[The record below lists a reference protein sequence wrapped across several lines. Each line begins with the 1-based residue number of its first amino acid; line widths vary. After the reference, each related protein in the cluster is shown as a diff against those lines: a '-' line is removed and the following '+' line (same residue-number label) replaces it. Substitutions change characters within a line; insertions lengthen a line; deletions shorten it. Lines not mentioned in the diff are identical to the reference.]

1 MSTTQSPSKYNLK
14 ILEGL
19 SFLLASL
26 LGVLFHFVYEWSGEN
41 FFAGFFFPVNEST
54 WEHLK
59 LVFLPILLVSVLEYF
74 FGQID
79 RDDYP
84 CIKFRSA
91 LLAMLVIVVLFYT
104 YTGVL
109 GTVIDWLNIVIYFIG
124 MGIAYLYS
132 YRKLNAEAPLNC
144 NPGLSL
150 LLTFFLLILFMVF
163 TVYPP
168 SLGVFE
174 VP

>member
-1 MSTTQSPSKYNLK
+1 MSNSNSISQYPLK
-14 ILEGL
+14 TLESI
-19 SFLLASL
+19 SFLIASL
-26 LGVLFHFVYEWSGEN
+26 LGTLFHFVYEWSGNN
-41 FFAGFFFPVNEST
+41 FFAGLLFPVNEST

-59 LVFLPILLVSVLEYF
+59 LVFIPILIVSVLEF
-74 FGQID
+74 LIGRLQRKDF
-79 RDDYP
+79 P

-124 MGIAYLYS
+124 MGAAYLYS
-132 YRKLNAEAPLNC
+132 CSKLNVETPLDC

-150 LLTFFLLILFMVF
+150 LLTFTLLILFMSF
-163 TVYPP
+163 SIYPP
-168 SLGVFE
+168 QLGIFNA
-174 VP
+174 P

>member
-1 MSTTQSPSKYNLK
+1 MSDSQSISKYPLK
-14 ILEGL
+14 ALEGL
-19 SFLLASL
+19 SFLFASL
-26 LGVLFHFVYEWSGEN
+26 LGVLFHFIYEWSDRN
-41 FFAGFFFPVNEST
+41 FFVGLFFPVNEST

-59 LVFLPILLVSVLEYF
+59 LVFLPILLISVLEYF
-74 FGQID
+74 IGEIN
-79 RDDYP
+79 RYDYP

-109 GTVIDWLNIVIYFIG
+109 GTFIDWVNIVIYFIG

-132 YRKLNAEAPLNC
+132 YRKLSAESPLNC

-168 SLGVFE
+168 SLGLFKA
-174 VP
+174 P